1 MERIWLEL
9 LRPLYQLV
17 ERIGTLQILIDFNE
31 SRFRNTV
38 KPACWSCLLQWEEF
52 ETYLIKKFE
61 LTSFQ
66 MMNK

>member
-9 LRPLYQLV
+9 LRPLYKIV
-17 ERIGTLQILIDFNE
+17 MRIGTLEMLINFNE
-31 SRFRNTV
+31 LRFKNTV
-38 KPACWSCLLQWEEF
+38 KPACCNCLLQWEEF

-61 LTSFQ
+61 LISFQ